1 MNDIRRA
8 PSIEAMADQLKLLA
22 DKTRLTIVALL
33 RDRELCVCDIAALLG
48 ISQPGVSQHL
58 KKMKVADLLHE
69 RRQGQWAYY
78 SLRLDDKP
86 HLAPIV
92 EALPNVRLPETCH
105 SDCCD

>member
-1 MNDIRRA
+1 MNVADLD

-58 KKMKVADLLHE
+58 KKMKLAGLLAE

-78 SLRLDDKP
+78 YLRLDDKP

-92 EALPNVRLPETCH
+92 QRLPDIQVPESCH
-105 SDCCD
+105 SACCD